1 MKWWIQLGCFLTGW
15 NREILLQ
22 CSEASFKY
30 LKKYTA
36 ALLILIV
43 LWGFTGFCFA
53 QRYVHAPL
61 WGCVLSSVIFIV
73 IVIQIERQIIL
84 TVGTSK
90 SIFFFRFFIAVIM
103 AVLGSSIL
111 DQVIFG
117 EDIKRKMVEITDRQ
131 VVELLPSR
139 LKVID
144 NKLNEL
150 QLNIDSL
157 ESKTAMLNEEIAKNP
172 VIKAI
177 TTTTQYKNVLQEDGT
192 YKKIPETT
200 VSSVLVA
207 NPRTKQVEMN
217 NLNLSRLRE
226 QQNEFVQQKM
236 GVEDS
241 LRKELSINIGFL
253 EELRAMLEIILTRTE
268 AMIFYII
275 IFLFLI
281 SLELFVVAGKLGDK
295 KCDYDLI
302 VEHQLNVKIAALNE
316 LVKNVCLTKKNV

>member
-1 MKWWIQLGCFLTGW
+1 MKWWLQFGCFLTGW
-15 NREILLQ
+15 NRRILSQ

-61 WGCVLSSVIFIV
+61 WGCVLSSIVFIV

-84 TVGTSK
+84 TVGTSRF
-90 SIFFFRFFIAVIM
+90 IFAFRFFIAVIM
-103 AVLGSSIL
+103 AILGSSIL

-139 LKVID
+139 LSVID
-144 NKLNEL
+144 SKLNEL
-150 QLNIDSL
+150 QQNIDSL
-157 ESKTAMLNEEIAKNP
+157 ENKTAMLNEEIAKNP
-172 VIKAI
+172 VTKAV
-177 TTTTQYKNVLQEDGT
+177 TTSTLYKNVQQEDGT
-192 YKKIPETT
+192 YKKMPEIT

-207 NPRTKQVEMN
+207 NPRIKQVEMN
-217 NLNLSRLRE
+217 NLNLDRLRK
-226 QQNEFVQQKM
+226 QQDEFVQKKI
-236 GVEDS
+236 GVEDN
-241 LRKELSINIGFL
+241 LRKELSTNIGFL
-253 EELRAMLEIILTRTE
+253 EELRAMLEIILTRKE

-275 IFLFLI
+275 IFAFLI
-281 SLELFVVAGKLGDK
+281 SLELFVVASKLGDI
-295 KCDYDLI
+295 KCDYELI
-302 VEHQLNVKIAALNE
+302 VEHQLNVKATALSE
-316 LVKNVCLTKKNV
+316 LVKNAHSTRK

>member
-1 MKWWIQLGCFLTGW
+1 MKWWLQLGCFLTGW
-15 NREILLQ
+15 NRGILSQ

-84 TVGTSK
+84 TVGASRLV
-90 SIFFFRFFIAVIM
+90 FAFRFFIAVIM

-139 LKVID
+139 LRVID
-144 NKLNEL
+144 SKLNEL
-150 QLNIDSL
+150 QQNIDSL
-157 ESKTAMLNEEIAKNP
+157 ENKTAMLNEEIAMKP
-172 VIKAI
+172 VTKAI
-177 TTTTQYKNVLQEDGT
+177 TTTTQYKNVLKEDGT
-192 YKKIPETT
+192 YKKMPETT
-200 VSSVLVA
+200 VSSVLVP
-207 NPRTKQVEMN
+207 NPRSKQIEMN
-217 NLNLSRLRE
+217 NLNLSRLRK
-226 QQNEFVQQKM
+226 QQDEFVQKKIT
-236 GVEDS
+236 VEEN

-253 EELRAMLEIILTRTE
+253 EELRAMLEIILTRKE
-268 AMIFYII
+268 AMIFYMV
-275 IFLFLI
+275 IFSFLI
-281 SLELFVVAGKLGDK
+281 SLELFVVASKLGDK
-295 KCDYDLI
+295 KCDYELI
-302 VEHQLNVKIAALNE
+302 VEHQLNVKAAALNE
-316 LVKNVCLTKKNV
+316 LIKNIHLTKK